1 MSFGTLFSELG
12 IVRVEMSLESK
23 NQVLIGG
30 MKLSCGSL
38 ETSSISYCE
47 DI

>member
-1 MSFGTLFSELG
+1 
-12 IVRVEMSLESK
+12 
-23 NQVLIGG
+23 LIGG

-47 DI
+47 DIWICIIVINLESFNGDICIFITLNQI